1 MLDHP
6 DDIHPLFYGAPKTT
20 AFKKLHK
27 RLIQN
32 TREVI
37 EKYGMFDDRADRPKW
52 LVCLSGG
59 KDSYTLLA
67 VLHKLQWRGLLPV
80 DLLACNLDQGQ
91 PNFPATILP
100 KFP

>member
-20 AFKKLHK
+20 AFKKLRK

-32 TREVI
+32 TREAI
-37 EKYGMFDDRADRPKW
+37 EKYGMLDDSADRPKW

-59 KDSYTLLA
+59 KDRLCCTNRAL
-67 VLHKLQWRGLLPV
+67 
-80 DLLACNLDQGQ
+80 
-91 PNFPATILP
+91 
-100 KFP
+100 